1 MIEVANAT
9 FLKDEA
15 SMPKKC
21 CHTRATQQNSASFG
35 EALAAICRGNFMVVT
50 CINLLLMTDYYLI
63 FVTGTAHV
71 QKTFGVSLSMAGLS
85 SGIMVIGCLVGR
97 FATGNQISAIGGKPC
112 LLAGLLLFATSIGCL
127 ELAHSLPL
135 LFIQRFVAG
144 FGIGVAG
151 TATGAIVAYVVPVRF
166 HGLGIGIFSMSAA
179 LALALGPFL
188 GISLS
193 ASYGYRALVL
203 VSGIISLLCLIIF
216 VFLRNLPPMR
226 LRLRPVFSLYSYI
239 DPRVVRFS
247 LVTLVVCP
255 GYGCIQAFLPS
266 FAAEHGLT
274 GAASIFF
281 LCYAGAA
288 LLTRPKT
295 GRLFDTHGEHV
306 VMYPALLVMALALF
320 VLSQAHSTPMLLC
333 AGLLLGVSFANFQ
346 SVGQAV
352 SLSLVSRSRY
362 AQATTTFYIFF
373 DLGIGLGPYV
383 FGHLIPLA
391 GYGGMFQTLSL
402 MVLGSMV
409 LYRLVHGGRTQ

>member
-1 MIEVANAT
+1 
-9 FLKDEA
+9 
-15 SMPKKC
+15 MPKKC
-21 CHTRATQQNSASFG
+21 CRARAMQQNNTSFA

-71 QKTFGVSLSMAGLS
+71 QKTFGVSLSVAGFS
-85 SGIMVIGCLVGR
+85 SGIMVIGCLAGR
-97 FATGNQISAIGGKPC
+97 FATGNQMSAIGGKPC
-112 LLAGLLLFATSIGCL
+112 LLVGLLLFAASIGGL
-127 ELAHSLPL
+127 GLAHSLPL
-135 LFIQRFVAG
+135 IFVQRFVAG
-144 FGIGVAG
+144 FGVGVAG

-166 HGLGIGIFSMSAA
+166 HGLGIGIFTMSAA

-193 ASYGYRALVL
+193 LNYGYQAMVQL
-203 VSGIISLLCLIIF
+203 SGLICLLCLFIF
-216 VFLRNLPPMR
+216 IFLRNLPPMR
-226 LRLRPVFSLYSYI
+226 LRLRPVFRLYSYI

-247 LVTLVVCP
+247 LVALVVCP
-255 GYGCIQAFLPS
+255 GYGCVQAFLPT

-281 LCYAGAA
+281 LCYAAAA
-288 LLTRPKT
+288 LLTRPQT

-306 VMYPALLVMALALF
+306 VIYPALVVTSLALF
-320 VLSQAHSTPMLLC
+320 VLSQAHSTAVLLC
-333 AGLLLGVSFANFQ
+333 AGLLLGVGFANFQ

-383 FGHLIPLA
+383 FGHLIPMA
-391 GYGGMFQTLSL
+391 GYSGMFLTLGTIV
-402 MVLGSMV
+402 MGSV
-409 LYRLVHGGRTQ
+409 GLYRLIHGKRAQ

>member
-1 MIEVANAT
+1 
-9 FLKDEA
+9 
-15 SMPKKC
+15 MPKKC
-21 CHTRATQQNSASFG
+21 CRTRAMQQNSASFG

-97 FATGNQISAIGGKPC
+97 FVTGNQISALGGKPC
-112 LLAGLLLFATSIGCL
+112 LLAGLLLFAASIGCL
-127 ELAHSLPL
+127 KFAHSLPL
-135 LFIQRFVAG
+135 LFIQRLVAG

-188 GISLS
+188 GISLA
-193 ASYGYRALVL
+193 ASYGYHALVL

-216 VFLRNLPPMR
+216 IFLRNLPPMR
-226 LRLRPVFSLYSYI
+226 LRLRPIFSLYSYI

-247 LVTLVVCP
+247 LVALVVCP

-266 FAAEHGLT
+266 FAAAHGLT

-288 LLTRPKT
+288 LFSRPKT
-295 GRLFDTHGEHV
+295 GRLFDTRGEHV

-320 VLSQAHSTPMLLC
+320 VLSQAHSTAMLLC

-391 GYGGMFQTLSL
+391 GYSGMFQILSL

>member
-1 MIEVANAT
+1 
-9 FLKDEA
+9 
-15 SMPKKC
+15 MPKKC
-21 CHTRATQQNSASFG
+21 CRTRAMQQNSASLG

-50 CINLLLMTDYYLI
+50 CINLLMMTDYYLI

-71 QKTFGVSLSMAGLS
+71 QRTFGVSLSIAGLS

-97 FATGNQISAIGGKPC
+97 FVTGNQISALGGKPC
-112 LLAGLLLFATSIGCL
+112 LLAGLLLFAASIGGL

-135 LFIQRFVAG
+135 LFVQRFVAG
-144 FGIGVAG
+144 LGVGVAG

-188 GISLS
+188 GISL
-193 ASYGYRALVL
+193 AAHFGYHILVL
-203 VSGIISLLCLIIF
+203 FSGIISLLCLIIF
-216 VFLRNLPPMR
+216 IFLRDLPPMR
-226 LRLRPVFSLYSYI
+226 LRLRPIFSLYSYI

-306 VMYPALLVMALALF
+306 VMYPALLATALALF
-320 VLSQAHSTPMLLC
+320 VLSQAHSTAGLLC
-333 AGLLLGVSFANFQ
+333 AGLLLGVGFANFQ

-373 DLGIGLGPYV
+373 DLGIGLGPYI
-383 FGHLIPLA
+383 FGFFIPVV
-391 GYGGMFQTLSL
+391 GYSGMYLL
-402 MVLGSMV
+402 LGMVALTAV
-409 LYRLVHGGRTQ
+409 AVYRLVHGNRAR

>member
-1 MIEVANAT
+1 
-9 FLKDEA
+9 
-15 SMPKKC
+15 MPKNC
-21 CHTRATQQNSASFG
+21 CRTRATQQTDASFG
-35 EALAAICRGNFMVVT
+35 EALAAIWRGNFVVVT

-85 SGIMVIGCLVGR
+85 LSIMVIGCLVGR

>member
-1 MIEVANAT
+1 MQ
-9 FLKDEA
+9 
-15 SMPKKC
+15 KKC
-21 CHTRATQQNSASFG
+21 CRTRVPQQTSASFG
-35 EALAAICRGNFMVVT
+35 EALAAICRGNFLVVT

-71 QKTFGVSLSMAGLS
+71 QKTFGVSLSVAGLS
-85 SGIMVIGCLVGR
+85 SGIMVIGCLAGR
-97 FATGNQISAIGGKPC
+97 FVAGNQMSAMGGKPC
-112 LLAGLLLFATSIGCL
+112 LLAGLLLFAASMGSL
-127 ELAHSLPL
+127 ELAHSLPQ
-135 LFIQRFVAG
+135 LFAQRFVAG
-144 FGIGVAG
+144 FGVGVAG

-166 HGLGIGIFSMSAA
+166 HGLGIGLFTMSAA
-179 LALALGPFL
+179 LALAFGPFL

-193 ASYGYRALVL
+193 LSYGYQTLAWI
-203 VSGIISLLCLIIF
+203 SGFISLLCLAIF
-216 VFLRNLPPMR
+216 IFLRNLPPMR
-226 LRLRPVFSLYSYI
+226 MRLRPVFSLYSYI

-247 LVTLVVCP
+247 LVALVVCP

-295 GRLFDTHGEHV
+295 GLLFDTRGEHV
-306 VMYPALLVMALALF
+306 VMYPALLITALALF
-320 VLSQAHSTPMLLC
+320 VLSQAHSAAVLLC
-333 AGLLLGVSFANFQ
+333 AGVLLGVGFANFQ

-383 FGHLIPLA
+383 FGHVIPLA
-391 GYGGMFQTLSL
+391 GYSGMYLTLSAL
-402 MVLGSMV
+402 VVCSVGI
-409 LYRLVHGGRTQ
+409 YRLVHGRRSR

>member
-1 MIEVANAT
+1 
-9 FLKDEA
+9 
-15 SMPKKC
+15 MPKKC
-21 CHTRATQQNSASFG
+21 CRARAMQQNSTSFG

-50 CINLLLMTDYYLI
+50 CINLLLMTDYYLV

-71 QKTFGVSLSMAGLS
+71 QKTFGVSLSVAGFS
-85 SGIMVIGCLVGR
+85 SGIMVIGCLAGR
-97 FATGNQISAIGGKPC
+97 FATGNQMSALGGKRC
-112 LLAGLLLFATSIGCL
+112 LLAGLLLFTASIGGL
-127 ELAHSLPL
+127 GLAHSLPL
-135 LFIQRFVAG
+135 IFVQRFVAG
-144 FGIGVAG
+144 FGVGVAG

-166 HGLGIGIFSMSAA
+166 HGLGIGIFTMGAA

-193 ASYGYRALVL
+193 QNYGYQALVQL
-203 VSGIISLLCLIIF
+203 SGFICLLCLFIF
-216 VFLRNLPPMR
+216 IFLRNLPPMR
-226 LRLRPVFSLYSYI
+226 LRVRPVFRLYSYI

-247 LVTLVVCP
+247 LVALVVCP
-255 GYGCIQAFLPS
+255 GYGCVQAFLPT

-281 LCYAGAA
+281 LCYAAAA
-288 LLTRPKT
+288 LLTRPQT

-306 VMYPALLVMALALF
+306 VIYPALLVTSLALF
-320 VLSQAHSTPMLLC
+320 VLSQAHSTAVLLC
-333 AGLLLGVSFANFQ
+333 AGLLLGVGFANFQ

-383 FGHLIPLA
+383 FGHLIPMA
-391 GYGGMFQTLSL
+391 GYSGMFLTLGTIV
-402 MVLGSMV
+402 MGSV
-409 LYRLVHGGRTQ
+409 GLYRLIHGKRAQ

>member
-1 MIEVANAT
+1 
-9 FLKDEA
+9 
-15 SMPKKC
+15 MPKKC
-21 CHTRATQQNSASFG
+21 CRTQTDRQGNASFG
-35 EALAAICRGNFMVVT
+35 EALAGICRGNFLVVT

-71 QKTFGVSLSMAGLS
+71 QKTFGVSLSLAGLS

-97 FATGNQISAIGGKPC
+97 FVAGNQISAVGGRPC
-112 LLAGLLLFATSIGCL
+112 LLAGMLLFTASIGAL
-127 ELAHSLPL
+127 EFVHSLPL
-135 LFIQRFVAG
+135 LFVQRLVAG
-144 FGIGVAG
+144 FGVGVAG

-166 HGLGIGIFSMSAA
+166 HGLGIGLFTMSAA
-179 LALALGPFL
+179 LALAFGPFL
-188 GISLS
+188 GITLS
-193 ASYGYRALVL
+193 ASYGYHALVQ
-203 VSGIISLLCLIIF
+203 VSGIISLLCLGIF
-216 VFLRNLPPMR
+216 VFLRNLPPMH
-226 LRLRPVFSLYSYI
+226 LRLRPVFRLYSYI

-247 LVTLVVCP
+247 LVALVVCP

-288 LLTRPKT
+288 LLTRPQS
-295 GRLFDTHGEHV
+295 GRLFDTRGEHV
-306 VMYPALLVMALALF
+306 VMYPALLVTALALF
-320 VLSQAHSTPMLLC
+320 VLAQAHSAGMLLC
-333 AGLLLGVSFANFQ
+333 AGVLLGVGFANFQ

-383 FGHLIPLA
+383 FGQVIPLA
-391 GYGGMFQTLSL
+391 GYSGMYLTLSAL
-402 MVLGSMV
+402 VVCSVLI
-409 LYRLVHGGRTQ
+409 YRLVHGRRPR

>member
-1 MIEVANAT
+1 
-9 FLKDEA
+9 
-15 SMPKKC
+15 MPKKC
-21 CHTRATQQNSASFG
+21 CRTRAMQQNSASLG

-50 CINLLLMTDYYLI
+50 CINLLMMTDYYLI

-71 QKTFGVSLSMAGLS
+71 QRTFGVSLSIAGLS

-97 FATGNQISAIGGKPC
+97 FVTGNQISALGGKPC
-112 LLAGLLLFATSIGCL
+112 LLAGLLLFAASIGGL

-135 LFIQRFVAG
+135 LFVQRFVAG
-144 FGIGVAG
+144 LGVGVAG

-188 GISLS
+188 GISL
-193 ASYGYRALVL
+193 AAHFGYNILVL
-203 VSGIISLLCLIIF
+203 FSGIISLLCLIIF
-216 VFLRNLPPMR
+216 IFLRDLPPMR
-226 LRLRPVFSLYSYI
+226 LRLRPIFSLYSYI

-306 VMYPALLVMALALF
+306 VMYPALLATALALF
-320 VLSQAHSTPMLLC
+320 VLSQAHSTAGLLC
-333 AGLLLGVSFANFQ
+333 AGLLLGVGFANFQ

-362 AQATTTFYIFF
+362 AQATTTFYVFF

-383 FGHLIPLA
+383 FGHLIALV
-391 GYGGMFQTLSL
+391 GYSGMFLSLSL
-402 MVLGSMV
+402 MVLTSMGI
-409 LYRLVHGGRTQ
+409 YRVVHGGRTQ

>member
-1 MIEVANAT
+1 
-9 FLKDEA
+9 
-15 SMPKKC
+15 MPKKC
-21 CHTRATQQNSASFG
+21 CRTRAMQQNSASLG

-50 CINLLLMTDYYLI
+50 CINLLMMTDYYLI

-71 QKTFGVSLSMAGLS
+71 QRTFGVSLSIAGLS

-97 FATGNQISAIGGKPC
+97 FVTGNQISALGGKPC
-112 LLAGLLLFATSIGCL
+112 LLGGLLLFAASIGGL
-127 ELAHSLPL
+127 ELAHSVPL
-135 LFIQRFVAG
+135 LFVQRFVAG
-144 FGIGVAG
+144 LGVGVAG

-188 GISLS
+188 GISL
-193 ASYGYRALVL
+193 AAHFGYNILVL
-203 VSGIISLLCLIIF
+203 FSGIISLLCLIIF
-216 VFLRNLPPMR
+216 IFLRDLPPMR
-226 LRLRPVFSLYSYI
+226 LRLRPIFSLYSYI

-306 VMYPALLVMALALF
+306 VMYPALLVTALALF
-320 VLSQAHSTPMLLC
+320 VLSQAHSTAGLLC
-333 AGLLLGVSFANFQ
+333 AGLLLGVGFANFQ

-362 AQATTTFYIFF
+362 AQATTTFYVFF

-383 FGHLIPLA
+383 FGHLIALV
-391 GYGGMFQTLSL
+391 GYSGMFLSLSL
-402 MVLGSMV
+402 MVLTSMGI
-409 LYRLVHGGRTQ
+409 YRVVHGGRTQ

>member
-1 MIEVANAT
+1 
-9 FLKDEA
+9 
-15 SMPKKC
+15 MPKKSC
-21 CHTRATQQNSASFG
+21 RARAMQQNSTSFG
-35 EALAAICRGNFMVVT
+35 EALAAICRGNFLVVT

-71 QKTFGVSLSMAGLS
+71 QKTFGVSLSVAGFS
-85 SGIMVIGCLVGR
+85 SGIMVIGCLAGR
-97 FATGNQISAIGGKPC
+97 FVTGNQMSAIGGKPC
-112 LLAGLLLFATSIGCL
+112 LLAGLLLFAASIGGL
-127 ELAHSLPL
+127 GFALPL
-135 LFIQRFVAG
+135 PLIFVQRFVAG
-144 FGIGVAG
+144 FGVGVAG

-166 HGLGIGIFSMSAA
+166 HGLGIGIFTMSAA

-193 ASYGYRALVL
+193 LNYGYQAMVQL
-203 VSGIISLLCLIIF
+203 SGLICLLCLF
-216 VFLRNLPPMR
+216 VFIFLRNLPPMR
-226 LRLRPVFSLYSYI
+226 IRKRPVLSLYSYI

-247 LVTLVVCP
+247 LVALVVCP
-255 GYGCIQAFLPS
+255 GYGCVQAFLPT
-266 FAAEHGLT
+266 FAAEHELT

-281 LCYAGAA
+281 LCYAAAA
-288 LLTRPKT
+288 LLTRPQT

-306 VMYPALLVMALALF
+306 VIYPALLATSLAFF
-320 VLSQAHSTPMLLC
+320 VLSQAHSTAVLLC
-333 AGLLLGVSFANFQ
+333 AGLLLGVGFANFQ

-391 GYGGMFQTLSL
+391 GYSGMFLTLGAIV
-402 MVLGSMV
+402 MGSV
-409 LYRLVHGGRTQ
+409 GLYRLVHGKRA

>member
-1 MIEVANAT
+1 
-9 FLKDEA
+9 
-15 SMPKKC
+15 MPKKSC
-21 CHTRATQQNSASFG
+21 RTRAARQENTGFYKAF
-35 EALAAICRGNFMVVT
+35 AAICQGNFLVVT

-71 QKTFGVSLSMAGLS
+71 QKTFGASLSVAGLS
-85 SGIMVIGCLVGR
+85 SGIMVIGCFVGR
-97 FATGNQISAIGGKPC
+97 FVTGNQMSALGGRPC
-112 LLAGLLLFATSIGCL
+112 LLAGLLLFAASIGGL
-127 ELAHSLPL
+127 LLAHSLPL
-135 LFIQRFVAG
+135 VFVQRFVAG
-144 FGIGVAG
+144 FGVGVAG

-166 HGLGIGIFSMSAA
+166 HGLGIGLFTMSAA

-193 ASYGYRALVL
+193 LCYGYEVL
-203 VSGIISLLCLIIF
+203 VQTSGLICLLCLIIF
-216 VFLRNLPPMR
+216 FFLRNLPPMR
-226 LRLRPVFSLYSYI
+226 LRLRPAFSLYSYI

-247 LVTLVVCP
+247 LVALVVCP

-266 FAAEHGLT
+266 FAAEQGLT

-288 LLTRPKT
+288 LLTRPHT
-295 GRLFDTHGEHV
+295 GRLFDTRGEHV
-306 VMYPALLVMALALF
+306 VMYPAVLVTALALF
-320 VLSQAHSTPMLLC
+320 VLSQAHSTAVLLC
-333 AGLLLGVSFANFQ
+333 AGVLLGLGFANFQ

-383 FGHLIPLA
+383 FGYIIPRA
-391 GYGGMFQTLSL
+391 GYSGMYLTLSL
-402 MVLGSMV
+402 VVLAGV
-409 LYRLVHGGRTQ
+409 AVYRLVHGGRAR

>member
-1 MIEVANAT
+1 
-9 FLKDEA
+9 
-15 SMPKKC
+15 MPKKC
-21 CHTRATQQNSASFG
+21 CRTRAMQQNSASFG

-71 QKTFGVSLSMAGLS
+71 QKTFGVSLSVAGLS

-97 FATGNQISAIGGKPC
+97 FATGNQISALGGKPC
-112 LLAGLLLFATSIGCL
+112 LLAGLLLFAASIGGL

-144 FGIGVAG
+144 FGVGVAG

-188 GISLS
+188 GICLS
-193 ASYGYRALVL
+193 SSYGYHALVQ

-216 VFLRNLPPMR
+216 IFLRNLPPMR
-226 LRLRPVFSLYSYI
+226 QRLRPAFSLYSYI

-266 FAAEHGLT
+266 FAAGQGLT

-288 LLTRPKT
+288 LLTRPQT

-306 VMYPALLVMALALF
+306 VMYPALLLTALALF
-320 VLSQAHSTPMLLC
+320 VLSLAHSTAGLLC
-333 AGLLLGVSFANFQ
+333 AGLLLGVGFANFQ

-383 FGHLIPLA
+383 FGHLIPIA
-391 GYGGMFQTLSL
+391 GYSGMYLTLSL
-402 MVLGSMV
+402 MVLGSMI
-409 LYRLVHGGRTQ
+409 LYRIVHGGRTQ

>member
-1 MIEVANAT
+1 
-9 FLKDEA
+9 
-15 SMPKKC
+15 MPKKC
-21 CHTRATQQNSASFG
+21 CRTRAMQQNSASLG

-50 CINLLLMTDYYLI
+50 CINLLMMTDYYLI

-71 QKTFGVSLSMAGLS
+71 QRTFGVSLSIAGLS

-97 FATGNQISAIGGKPC
+97 FVTGNQISALGGKPR
-112 LLAGLLLFATSIGCL
+112 LLGGLLLFAASIGGL

-135 LFIQRFVAG
+135 LFVQRFVAG
-144 FGIGVAG
+144 LGVGVAG

-188 GISLS
+188 GISL
-193 ASYGYRALVL
+193 AAHFGYNILVL
-203 VSGIISLLCLIIF
+203 FSGIISLLCLIIF
-216 VFLRNLPPMR
+216 IFLRDLPPMR
-226 LRLRPVFSLYSYI
+226 LRLRPIFSLYSYI

-306 VMYPALLVMALALF
+306 VMYPALLVTALALF
-320 VLSQAHSTPMLLC
+320 VLSQAHSTAGLLC
-333 AGLLLGVSFANFQ
+333 AGLLLGVGFANFQ

-362 AQATTTFYIFF
+362 AQATTTFYVFF

-383 FGHLIPLA
+383 FGHLIALV
-391 GYGGMFQTLSL
+391 GYSGMFLSLSL
-402 MVLGSMV
+402 MVLTSMGI
-409 LYRLVHGGRTQ
+409 YRVVHGGRTQ